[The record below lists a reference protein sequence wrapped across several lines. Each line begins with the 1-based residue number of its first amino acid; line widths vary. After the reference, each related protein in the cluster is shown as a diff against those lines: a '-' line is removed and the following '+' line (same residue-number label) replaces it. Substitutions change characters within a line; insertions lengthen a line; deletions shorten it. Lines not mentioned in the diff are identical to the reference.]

1 MRFKIMTGMAA
12 LAIGAAVAST
22 SAFAQNAGR
31 NPNDGG
37 LIKQGDYY
45 QPQKSA
51 QRPSRAPSEN
61 FKQGDYYAP
70 ESAPHIGRPMNDG
83 GSQ

>member
-1 MRFKIMTGMAA
+1 MRFKIMTGFAA
-12 LAIGAAVAST
+12 LAIGAALTLT
-22 SAFAQNAGR
+22 SAFAQNVGR

-37 LIKQGDYY
+37 LAAQGDYY
-45 QPQKSA
+45 PPQKST
-51 QRPSRAPSEN
+51 QKPSRAPAEN

-70 ESAPHIGRPMNDG
+70 ETTPHLGRPMNDG

>member
-1 MRFKIMTGMAA
+1 MRFKIMTGFAA
-12 LAIGAAVAST
+12 LAIGAALAST

-37 LIKQGDYY
+37 LAQQGDYY
-45 QPQKSA
+45 QPQKST
-51 QRPSRAPSEN
+51 QKPSRAPSEN

-70 ESAPHIGRPMNDG
+70 ESTPHVGRPMNDG